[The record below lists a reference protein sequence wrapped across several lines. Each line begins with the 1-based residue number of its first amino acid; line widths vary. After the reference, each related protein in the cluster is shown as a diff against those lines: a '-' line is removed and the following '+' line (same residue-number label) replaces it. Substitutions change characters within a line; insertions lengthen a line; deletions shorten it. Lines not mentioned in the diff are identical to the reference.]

1 TNATNNCNLTS
12 FQPYYPIHVLEL
24 TLYILIFFFGA
35 IFNAL
40 ALWVF
45 FYKVKKWTETRVYVV
60 NLIFAD
66 CSVICTLPLMIY
78 LHWKESVRDELCQF
92 AEAIYIIN
100 MEVSIYIILFI
111 ALDRYIA
118 IKHPLKAKAL
128 RSPTKAALLCGFLW
142 VSAIVTT
149 TLQLKGRQASYCF
162 QKDTARSPV
171 LSLVALFFVF
181 T

>member
-1 TNATNNCNLTS
+1 NATSNCSLTS
-12 FQPYYPIHVLEL
+12 FQPYYPIYLVQL

-45 FYKVKKWTETRVYVV
+45 FYKVKKWTETRVYIV

-78 LHWKESVRDELCQF
+78 LHWKESVRDELCQA
-92 AEAIYIIN
+92 AEAIYFIN

-111 ALDRYIA
+111 SLDRYIA
-118 IKHPLKAKAL
+118 IKHPLKAKTF
-128 RSPTKAALLCGFLW
+128 RSPAKAALLCGFLW
-142 VSAIVTT
+142 VSVIVATT
-149 TLQLKGRQASYCF
+149 FHLKGRQASYCF
-162 QKDTARSPV
+162 QKDTARAPI
-171 LSLVALFFVF
+171 LSLTSLLFVF